1 MVVLLT
7 AGLVVLMAASLV
19 VGSRLVPVSTV
30 LDAVTRFDAGSDDQL
45 VIHFSRLPRTLIGVL
60 TGAALGLAGAL
71 TQSLTRNALAEPGTL
86 GVNAGAA
93 VGVMI
98 GLMATGGGSIAVYV
112 WFAFAG
118 AALASVLVHRLG
130 RTRRSGVD
138 PARLVLAGAA
148 LSIML
153 SALTRA
159 LILSTD
165 ATVYDSFRGWA
176 TGSLQGR
183 GWESLP
189 VVGACLA
196 VGLLISLALTGPL
209 DSVSLGA
216 DMAAALGVNIRLT
229 WGLANAAIVVLAGGA
244 TAACGPIAFIGLAS
258 PHVARVLGGVNH
270 RRLLPLS
277 ALLAAVLLLLADV
290 LGRVVVFSGEIG
302 AGVMTALIGSP
313 FFIHLV
319 RRGRVVGI

>member
-1 MVVLLT
+1 
-7 AGLVVLMAASLV
+7 
-19 VGSRLVPVSTV
+19 
-30 LDAVTRFDAGSDDQL
+30 
-45 VIHFSRLPRTLIGVL
+45 
-60 TGAALGLAGAL
+60 
-71 TQSLTRNALAEPGTL
+71 
-86 GVNAGAA
+86 
-93 VGVMI
+93 
-98 GLMATGGGSIAVYV
+98 
-112 WFAFAG
+112 
-118 AALASVLVHRLG
+118 
-130 RTRRSGVD
+130 
-138 PARLVLAGAA
+138 
-148 LSIML
+148 ML

-165 ATVYDSFRGWA
+165 ATVYESFRGWT

-189 VVGACLA
+189 VVGLCLA
-196 VGLLISLALTGPL
+196 VGLLISLALAGPL
-209 DSVSLGA
+209 DSVSLGT

-229 WGLANAAIVVLAGGA
+229 WSLANAAIVVLAGGA

-258 PHVARVLGGVNH
+258 PHFARILGGVSH
-270 RRLLPLS
+270 RRLLPVS

-290 LGRVVVFSGEIG
+290 IGRIVVFPGEIG